1 MSKEKLIGEASK
13 EQIEEWKK
21 KHGEMYRL
29 SIVDSE
35 ENAHVCYLKKP
46 SRKSIGYAS
55 VGSKSNPI
63 KFNEILL
70 KECFVGGDE
79 EIMKDDD
86 LFLSAGGQLAELIQI
101 REAELVKL

>member
-1 MSKEKLIGEASK
+1 MAKVTKQ
-13 EQIEEWKK
+13 QIDEWKE
-21 KHGEMYRL
+21 KHGEIFQL
-29 SIVDSE
+29 TVLDKNDSP
-35 ENAHVCYLKKP
+35 HVCFLKKP

-70 KECFVGGDE
+70 KECFIGGDE

-101 REAELVKL
+101 RDAELVKL